1 MSSLGARAP
10 WAVSP
15 AGLGQ
20 QANTVGHSAAQHC
33 APEFF
38 NFSFFVYYSR
48 NSNKL
53 QKSIENTIK
62 LKKI

>member
-20 QANTVGHSAAQHC
+20 QADTVGHSAAQHC

-38 NFSFFVYYSR
+38 NFSFLFIILEIQI
-48 NSNKL
+48 NFKNP
-53 QKSIENTIK
+53 
-62 LKKI
+62 